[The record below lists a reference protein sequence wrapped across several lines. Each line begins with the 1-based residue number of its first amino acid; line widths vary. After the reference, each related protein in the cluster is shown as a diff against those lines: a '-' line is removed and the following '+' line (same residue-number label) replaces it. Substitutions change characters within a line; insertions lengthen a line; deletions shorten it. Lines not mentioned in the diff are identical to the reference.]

1 MAFVGLPPRT
11 PSRASVSE
19 YVSGLVPGAA
29 FMRQIN
35 GAPIHLHF
43 YFQISNL
50 WRVGQTFKSG
60 GVPFGVCSYKEPGF
74 DSVFSL
80 LDTHAQR
87 AQRFFKLP
95 TLGFQRMTYN

>member
-60 GVPFGVCSYKEPGF
+60 GVPFGVCSYKSAVLTPF
-74 DSVFSL
+74 FPCLTHTLSARRDSSNFPLLVF
-80 LDTHAQR
+80 
-87 AQRFFKLP
+87 
-95 TLGFQRMTYN
+95 NE